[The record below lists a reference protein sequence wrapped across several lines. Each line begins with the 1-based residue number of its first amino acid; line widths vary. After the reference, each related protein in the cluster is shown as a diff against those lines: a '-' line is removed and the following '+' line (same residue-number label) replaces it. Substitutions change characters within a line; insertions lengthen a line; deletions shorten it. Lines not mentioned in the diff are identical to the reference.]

1 MHTLR
6 PSVKRFFHVTSAQNR
21 ASIEA
26 HGLDWRRMKD
36 APGIAGSSLPEQEGC
51 FLCRDE
57 WEVDWFVRMNNTG
70 GPVDVWAVDHVDEAE
85 LTESPEGHHYLA
97 APIPAERLSLVRRD
111 IEPGPD

>member
-1 MHTLR
+1 
-6 PSVKRFFHVTSAQNR
+6 
-21 ASIEA
+21 
-26 HGLDWRRMKD
+26 MKD

-70 GPVDVWAVDHVDEAE
+70 GPVDVWAVDRVDEAE
-85 LTESPEGHHYLA
+85 LMESPEGHHYLA